1 MVPKDCKDSKVRI
14 RLIDANHCPG
24 ASMIHISGP
33 LGEILHTGD
42 FRYGGSS
49 MLSEIGNYNFDYLYM
64 DNTFATPAE
73 DFPPQSVAY

>member
-1 MVPKDCKDSKVRI
+1 MPNGAKDSKVRI

-42 FRYGGSS
+42 FRYGGAR
-49 MLSEIGNYNFDYLYM
+49 MLSEIGHQSFDYLYM
-64 DNTFATPAE
+64 DNTFATTKE
-73 DFPPQSVAY
+73 DFPP